1 MKIGFIGAGKVGC
14 TLGLYFRQSGLAEI
28 AGYYSRSLSSAQ
40 EAAGLTDSRAF
51 SSTSELIKKCDSI
64 FITAPDGEIRNVY
77 ESIRGAALSGKTL
90 CHCSGAMTAAEA
102 FPGIAEYGAS
112 ACSVHPL
119 FPVSDKYT
127 AYKRLGD
134 AMFCLEG
141 DSAAVELWQGVLGSM
156 GLRTRQIPGKAK
168 SRYHAACAVMSN
180 LVCALAAESTEL
192 LAECGFTD
200 EEARMAL
207 RPLAEYNLSG
217 ILSRGAA
224 EALTG
229 PVERCDVPTVKKHLE
244 CIPEGTDR
252 ELYRY
257 ASLKLVELAS
267 QKHPERDY
275 SGMEELLKN

>member
-28 AGYYSRSLSSAQ
+28 AGYSSRSLSSAQ

-51 SSTSELIKKCDSI
+51 SSRDELIKKCDSI
-64 FITAPDGEIRNVY
+64 FITAPDSDIRSIY
-77 ESIRGAALSGKTL
+77 ESIRGDAVSGKII
-90 CHCSGAMTAAEA
+90 CHCSGAMTAEEA
-102 FPGIAEYGAS
+102 FPDIAAYGAS
-112 ACSVHPL
+112 GCSIHPL
-119 FPVSDKYT
+119 FPVSDRYT
-127 AYKRLGD
+127 SYKRLGE

-141 DSAAVELWQGVLGSM
+141 DSAGVAVWEDLLRRM
-156 GLRTRQIPGKAK
+156 GLRTRQIPGEAK

-207 RPLAEYNLSG
+207 RPLAESNLSG

-229 PVERCDVPTVKKHLE
+229 PVERCDIPTVKKHLE

-252 ELYRY
+252 ELYRF
-257 ASLKLVELAS
+257 ASLKLVELAR

-275 SGMEELLKN
+275 SGMEKLLNS

>member
-14 TLGLYFRQSGLAEI
+14 SLGLYFRQSGLVEI

-51 SSTSELIKKCDSI
+51 SSREELVKKCDSI
-64 FITAPDGEIRNVY
+64 FITAPDGEIKSVY
-77 ESIRGAALSGKTL
+77 ESIRGDALSGKTL

-102 FPGIAEYGAS
+102 FPDIAAYGAS
-112 ACSVHPL
+112 GCSVHPL
-119 FPVSDKYT
+119 FPVSDKYA

-141 DSAAVELWQGVLGSM
+141 DSAGVVLWEGLLNRM
-156 GLRTRQIPGKAK
+156 GLRTRQIPGSAK

-200 EEARMAL
+200 EEARTAL
-207 RPLAEYNLSG
+207 KPLAEYNLSG

-229 PVERCDVPTVKKHLE
+229 PVERCDIPTVKKHLE

-252 ELYRY
+252 ELYRF
-257 ASLKLVELAS
+257 ASLKLVELACK
-267 QKHPERDY
+267 KHPERDY
-275 SGMEELLKN
+275 SGMIKLLNS